1 MLGLAAALLIVQA
14 PAVGEE
20 WWFLRLGGEIGEQDA
35 FYADRASIRR
45 TGDRVRIVLAREAE
59 RPDDVLQ
66 IASTR
71 RAVEFDCRTR
81 TWLTFRVDAI
91 LADGSV
97 ERGVEGPDEPRP
109 VPPGGPSEDA
119 LRFACGDSAGSE
131 QVGRSALREN
141 ALQRFA
147 ARARTAR

>member
-1 MLGLAAALLIVQA
+1 MLGLAAALLIAQA
-14 PAVGEE
+14 PAASED
-20 WWFLRLGGEIGEQDA
+20 WWFLTLGGEIGERDA
-35 FYADRASIRR
+35 FYADRASIHR
-45 TGDRVRIVLAREAE
+45 TGDRVRIILAREAE

-71 RAVEFDCRTR
+71 RAVEFDCRAR

-97 ERGVEGPDEPRP
+97 ERGVEGPAEPRP

-119 LRFACGDSAGSE
+119 LRFACGDPAGGE
-131 QVGRSALREN
+131 QVGQSTLREH

-147 ARARTAR
+147 AGARTAR